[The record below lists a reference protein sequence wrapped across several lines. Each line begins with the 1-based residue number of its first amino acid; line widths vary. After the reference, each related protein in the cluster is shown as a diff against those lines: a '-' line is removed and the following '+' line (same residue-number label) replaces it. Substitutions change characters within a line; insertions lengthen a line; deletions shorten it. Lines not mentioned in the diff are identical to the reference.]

1 MSTDAPAR
9 QIDSR
14 SVWERTVLGWHLTFA
29 AGLVVVAIV
38 LVSDSDVGA
47 QRWFALAAV
56 ALLALAYVVLGLPAV
71 NHEPSWR
78 ASSYLVV
85 LVAVTGALVVL
96 GGTGM
101 TLILFVAFPQIWF
114 FSATFRA
121 GALWSAT
128 LTLVVALAILREVG
142 VSGPA
147 VRDVVLSMSVA
158 LVVSLLL
165 GLWVGQV
172 IQQSTQRAELIR
184 ELERARADLGQAEHA
199 AGVLAERERLAGE
212 IHDTL
217 AQGFTSI
224 IALAQAE
231 RARLASVGDP
241 APRLGVLE
249 ETGRDNLAEA
259 RALVAAFAPVDL
271 DGADIEQALRRLAS
285 RFTTE
290 TGVPVQVETGGGRTA
305 GWNGTAGAPA
315 PVSTAQAVVLL
326 RVSQEA
332 LANVRRHSGAAAVV
346 LRLTTDP
353 TPSLEVV
360 DDGVGFASSDQVDG
374 FGLDGMRRRVEAS
387 GGRLWVDSS
396 PGQGTRVRVS
406 LP

>member
-1 MSTDAPAR
+1 MSTDAPAT
-9 QIDSR
+9 QADSR

-29 AGLVVVAIV
+29 AGLVLVAIV
-38 LVSDSDVGA
+38 LVTGDEVGV
-47 QRWFALAAV
+47 QRLPALSAV

-71 NHEPSWR
+71 RGKPSWR

-128 LTLVVALAILREVG
+128 LTVAVALAILREVG
-142 VSGPA
+142 LSGPA
-147 VRDVVLSMSVA
+147 VRDVILSMSVA

-172 IQQSTQRAELIR
+172 IQQSTQRAELIG
-184 ELERARADLGQAEHA
+184 ELERARAELGEAEHA

-231 RARLASVGDP
+231 RARLASGGDP

-249 ETGRDNLAEA
+249 ATARDNLAEA

-290 TGVPVQVETGGGRTA
+290 TGVPVRVEVAGGGADGR
-305 GWNGTAGAPA
+305 NGATRGRA
-315 PVSTAQAVVLL
+315 PVSTAHAVVLL
-326 RVSQEA
+326 RASQEA
-332 LANVRRHSGAAAVV
+332 LANVRRHAGAAEVV
-346 LRLTTDP
+346 LRLTTAP
-353 TPSLEVV
+353 APALEVV
-360 DDGVGFASSDQVDG
+360 DDGVGFDSSEQGGG

-387 GGRLWVDSS
+387 GGRLSVDSS